1 MSPPNVTAFLLYF
14 FFFSIII
21 FSRMH
26 VLKVTRVLSVALISG
41 AKVKV
46 GQELFAFTEALNV
59 SYYKN
64 CFLSFRLTEC

>member
-1 MSPPNVTAFLLYF
+1 
-14 FFFSIII
+14 
-21 FSRMH
+21 MH
-26 VLKVTRVLSVALISG
+26 VLKVTRVSVALISG